1 MTALGLTVVLAGCSD
16 GAKRE
21 YAVPNSLCG
30 KAVDVKALTMVLPAG
45 KKITSQETRDKFP
58 SDAQCTLRVDGKD
71 VIAARYDWWDKET
84 SPSVVSRE
92 FWNVKGGELTEDD
105 RFFISETGGVGRVS
119 GCHTA
124 ALPNRTLYAGME
136 LRGSAHKNSQAMKR
150 LIVSYTGAV
159 GQSDDCKHGQA

>member
-1 MTALGLTVVLAGCSD
+1 MTVLGLTALLAGCGD

-21 YAVPNSLCG
+21 YAVPNALCG
-30 KAVDVKALTMVLPAG
+30 KVVDAKALATVLPAG

-58 SDAQCTLRVDGKD
+58 NVTQCTLRVDGKD

-92 FWNVKGGELTEDD
+92 FWNVKNGELTKDD
-105 RFFISETGGVGRVS
+105 RYFISETGGVGRVS
-119 GCHTA
+119 GCRTTV
-124 ALPNRTLYAGME
+124 LPNRTLYAGME

-150 LIVSYTGAV
+150 LIVSYTEALE
-159 GQSDDCKHGQA
+159 QSDDCKHGQA